1 MAPVDDQ
8 TTAAGTG
15 AEHWRGVLLTGAG
28 AAVGSIVLIVVQIA
42 VFALHPPPASVDGF
56 FALMAEN
63 PLLGLVSLDLLL
75 SVNNVLVALVY
86 LALIVVLWD
95 RARSTAAIAG
105 LLMVLGM
112 AAYLSSN
119 PAVDMLLLSQQH
131 ASALPADQPA
141 LLAAG
146 EVLLASWRGTAF
158 LTYYVLNGIALLLVA
173 VALLRTKALGRT
185 IGWWAF
191 ASGVLMLVPSTFG
204 LIGLVMSVLSLLPWC
219 VMCVIAA
226 ARLRALVGEEREP
239 SQATGP
245 TAPGSPSQ

>member
-1 MAPVDDQ
+1 MDDQ

-28 AAVGSIVLIVVQIA
+28 AAVGSVVLIVVQIA
-42 VFALHPPPASVDGF
+42 VFALHPPSASVDGF
-56 FALMAEN
+56 FVLMDEN

-86 LALIVVLWD
+86 LALVIVLWD

-105 LLMVLGM
+105 LLVVLGM

-131 ASALPADQPA
+131 ASAVPADRPA

-158 LTYYVLNGIALLLVA
+158 LTYYVLNG
-173 VALLRTKALGRT
+173 
-185 IGWWAF
+185 
-191 ASGVLMLVPSTFG
+191 
-204 LIGLVMSVLSLLPWC
+204 
-219 VMCVIAA
+219 
-226 ARLRALVGEEREP
+226 
-239 SQATGP
+239 
-245 TAPGSPSQ
+245 

>member
-1 MAPVDDQ
+1 MDDR

-28 AAVGSIVLIVVQIA
+28 AAAGSGVFIVVQIA

-56 FALMAEN
+56 FVLMDEN
-63 PLLGLVSLDLLL
+63 PLLGMLSLDLLL

-131 ASALPADQPA
+131 ASATPADQPA
-141 LLAAG
+141 LVAAG

-173 VALLRTKALGRT
+173 IALLRTKALGRAL
-185 IGWWAF
+185 GWWAL

-226 ARLRALVGEEREP
+226 ARLRALAAGGLEP
-239 SQATGP
+239 SQAHGLS
-245 TAPGSPSQ
+245 ASGSPLQ

>member
-1 MAPVDDQ
+1 MDDQ

-28 AAVGSIVLIVVQIA
+28 AAVGSVVLIVVQIA
-42 VFALHPPPASVDGF
+42 VFALHPPSASVDGF
-56 FALMAEN
+56 FVLMDEN

-86 LALIVVLWD
+86 LALVIVLWD

-105 LLMVLGM
+105 LLVVLGM

-131 ASALPADQPA
+131 ASAVPADRPA

-158 LTYYVLNGIALLLVA
+158 LTYYVLNGVALLLVA
-173 VALLRTKALGRT
+173 VALLRTKALGHAL
-185 IGWWAF
+185 GWWAL

-204 LIGLVMSVLSLLPWC
+204 LVGLVMSVLSLLPWC

-226 ARLRALVGEEREP
+226 VRLRARVSEGLEP
-239 SQATGP
+239 SL
-245 TAPGSPSQ
+245 APGPSAPSSPVQ

>member
-1 MAPVDDQ
+1 MTPVDDR

-28 AAVGSIVLIVVQIA
+28 AAVASGVRIVVQIA
-42 VFALHPPPASVDGF
+42 VFAVHPPSASVDGF
-56 FALMAEN
+56 FVLMDEN

-95 RARSTAAIAG
+95 RARSTSAMAG

-141 LLAAG
+141 LVAAG

-173 VALLRTKALGRT
+173 VALLRTKALGRP
-185 IGWWAF
+185 IGWWAL

-204 LIGLVMSVLSLLPWC
+204 SIGLVMSVLSLLPWC

-226 ARLRALVGEEREP
+226 VRLRARVAGGLEP
-239 SQATGP
+239 SQAHGLS
-245 TAPGSPSQ
+245 ASGGSLQ

>member
-1 MAPVDDQ
+1 MADR
-8 TTAAGTG
+8 TTIAGTCR
-15 AEHWRGVLLTGAG
+15 EPWRGVLLTGAG
-28 AAVGSIVLIVVQIA
+28 AAVGSIVLIVVQMV
-42 VFALHPPPASVDGF
+42 VFVLHPPPTSVEGF
-56 FALMAEN
+56 FVLMAEN

-86 LALIVVLWD
+86 LALVMVLWD
-95 RARSTAAIAG
+95 RARSTAALAG

-131 ASALPADQPA
+131 ARAVPADQPA

-173 VALLRTKALGRT
+173 VALLRTRALGRAL
-185 IGWWAF
+185 GWWAL

-204 LIGLVMSVLSLLPWC
+204 LVGLVMSLLSLLPWC
-219 VMCVIAA
+219 VMCVMAA
-226 ARLRALVGEEREP
+226 ARLRARVAE
-239 SQATGP
+239 
-245 TAPGSPSQ
+245 GS